1 MIIVKMLDMNII
13 MKVIDFHR
21 LDGPAVIYY
30 DEDGNIEEEQYYQN
44 DKLHRLKGPA
54 IIKYYEDNTIKE
66 ELYYIDHQ
74 G

>member
-30 DEDGNIEEEQYYQN
+30 YKNGNIREERYYQN
-44 DKLHRLKGPA
+44 DKLHRLKGSA
-54 IIKYYEDNTIKE
+54 IIKYYKNNTIKE